1 MASPSPEQQSAARQ
15 MKQVKLNKSARRPNL
30 QEIVTGVALL
40 TAAAT
45 PMMADASSVRDVEA
59 FQAAG
64 QSDATFYL
72 QNNDN
77 GVTYDSAELKFDE
90 LLTPIAQA
98 VKDRNSDY
106 ANASLSE
113 IMAEWTFGLNSSAGD
128 VYTGWSAALNGSVL
142 DLSHNGGDPGLD
154 YTVWSDLL
162 NQNEAALTVDFKDQL
177 DFNHNGSYDSLTEKL
192 TWDGPL
198 VTDAFTGIVDID
210 NKYSSDAKAVNVIP
224 EPVTLGLMGLGGLLA
239 IAARRLGDYGRPS

>member
-30 QEIVTGVALL
+30 KEFVTGVALL

-45 PMMADASSVRDVEA
+45 PMMADASVIRDVEA

-64 QSDATFYL
+64 HSDATFYL

-106 ANASLSE
+106 ANTSLSE
-113 IMAEWTFGLNSSAGD
+113 IMAEWTFGIQEAGS
-128 VYTGWSAALNGSVL
+128 VNNGWSAALNGSVL
-142 DLSHNGGDPGLD
+142 DLSHLEGREGDD

-198 VTDAFTGIVDID
+198 VTDAFKGIHDSL
-210 NKYSSDAKAVNVIP
+210 NTYSSDANALNVVP

>member
-30 QEIVTGVALL
+30 KEFVTGVALL

-113 IMAEWTFGLNSSAGD
+113 IMAEWTFGIQEAGS
-128 VYTGWSAALNGSVL
+128 VNNGWSAALNGSVL
-142 DLSHNGGDPGLD
+142 DLSHLEGREGDD

-198 VTDAFTGIVDID
+198 VTDAFTGYDAIGNDF
-210 NKYSSDAKAVNVIP
+210 SSDANAVNVIP